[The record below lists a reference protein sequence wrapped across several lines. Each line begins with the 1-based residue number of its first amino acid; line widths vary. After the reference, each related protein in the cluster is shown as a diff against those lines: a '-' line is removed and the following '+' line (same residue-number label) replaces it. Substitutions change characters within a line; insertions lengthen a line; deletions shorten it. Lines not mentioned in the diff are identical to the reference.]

1 MHGTSILALVDLVKE
16 QNRYGCLALEVFV
29 VNNIKVCCLD
39 LVSKVFD
46 VRAFVRSLHGNL
58 GERRGA

>member
-1 MHGTSILALVDLVKE
+1 MHGTSILAFVHLVKE
-16 QNRYGCLALEVFV
+16 QNRYGRLTLEVFV
-29 VNNIKVCCLD
+29 VNNITVCCLY
-39 LVSKVFD
+39 LVTKVFD